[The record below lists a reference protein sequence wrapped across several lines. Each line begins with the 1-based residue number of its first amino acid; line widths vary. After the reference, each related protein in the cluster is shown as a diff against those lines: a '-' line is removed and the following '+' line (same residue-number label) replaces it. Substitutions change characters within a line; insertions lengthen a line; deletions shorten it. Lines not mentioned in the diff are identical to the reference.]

1 MIYNQNSE
9 FDFFYNEESKFYKV
23 IIHRNGNDISE
34 VFNDYNKAINFLY
47 GVLV

>member
-9 FDFFYNEESKFYKV
+9 FEFIFNEESEFYKV
-23 IIHRNGNDISE
+23 IIHRNEYDIIE
-34 VFNDYNKAINFLY
+34 IFDDYGKALNFLY